1 MANKVNFTKAAL
13 DAIPIPA
20 PGQRATVHDAK
31 ITGLQLRVTSQGI
44 KTFCVRRRTKGGDV
58 ERITLGR
65 YPDMSIE
72 QARKLSARVNA
83 EIEEGANPAAVKRA
97 HKTEPTL
104 NDLFD
109 LYMKAH
115 GDLMKRPDKMR
126 DLFRLYLAPLA
137 DKKASQITYP
147 MVDRWHKELPAV
159 INRRREQERQ
169 RIEEVLAQKGR
180 VGRGVKS
187 TPVTGTRTAN
197 TALALLHAI
206 YEKARN
212 KRWWTGE
219 NPAHGVDRFKE
230 TSRDRFLQVD
240 ELPRFFKALGEEPNE
255 TIRDY
260 FLIALLTGARRSNT
274 LAMRWDEISFE
285 RGEWRIPTTKNGTP
299 QTITLTSEALAIL
312 QARKGN
318 SSEWVFPAGGRTG
331 HLMEPKIGWDRI
343 LKRAGILDLRI
354 HDLRRTLGS
363 WQARTGASLAIIG
376 KSLNHKSIQSTAIYA
391 RLDLDPVR
399 ESVERATSAM
409 LTAAGLKKPTESPS
423 AE

>member
-1 MANKVNFTKAAL
+1 LSNKINFTKAAL
-13 DAIPIPA
+13 DAIPTPSV
-20 PGQRATVHDAK
+20 GQRTNFIDAK
-31 ITGLQLRVTSQGI
+31 TTGLQLRVTSQGV

-58 ERITLGR
+58 ERITLGH

-97 HKTEPTL
+97 HKAEPSL
-104 NDLFD
+104 GDLFEM
-109 LYMKAH
+109 YMKAH
-115 GDLMKRPDKMR
+115 GDLRKRPDKMR
-126 DLFRLYLAPLA
+126 DLFRLYLTPLA
-137 DKKASQITYP
+137 NKKASQITYQ
-147 MVDRWHKELPAV
+147 MVERWHKELPAA

-169 RIEEVLAQKGR
+169 RIDEVLAKKGR

-187 TPVTGTRTAN
+187 TPVSGMRTAN
-197 TALALLHAI
+197 TALALLHAV

-212 KRWWTGE
+212 KRWWSGE

-230 TSRDRFLQVD
+230 TSRDRFLQTD
-240 ELPRFFKALGEEPNE
+240 ELPRFFHALSEEPNE

-285 RGEWRIPTTKNGTP
+285 RREWRIPMTKNGTP
-299 QTITLTSEALAIL
+299 QIVTLTSESLAIL
-312 QARKGN
+312 ESRKDN
-318 SSEWVFPAGGRTG
+318 DSEWVFPARSRTG
-331 HLMEPKIGWDRI
+331 HLMEPKLGWDRI
-343 LKRAGILDLRI
+343 LTRAGIQDLRI

-363 WQARTGASLAIIG
+363 WQAKTGASLAIIG
-376 KSLNHKSIQSTAIYA
+376 KSLNHKSIQTTTIYA

-409 LTAAGLKKPTESPS
+409 LTAAGLKKPENDRQ
-423 AE
+423 AK